1 MTTTGSLRSED
12 DNLETAGETAATTA
26 TTAVIPK
33 EIESS
38 IEHALQES
46 AQDMGHRI
54 GNFHNYYSFH
64 PPSIRLQHM
73 GAILDYVRD
82 TSSRK
87 RKRGERE
94 ERTSPEPFRYCDLG
108 CNEGDLTIEIATA
121 LQGALQQPVEFKG
134 MDIDAQ
140 LIQRANA
147 KWKNTDNLSGTF
159 ESANICTDLDAKIED
174 RSMDLI
180 SLLSTTMWVHVH
192 AGDEGLK
199 SVLEQ
204 LCRKSRRYLVIEPQP
219 SKCYRNAMI
228 RLRKMGRPELDVSSD
243 RLKWRLTLD
252 DEIEKTLNNCLFQR
266 VLTDKELTS
275 WNRSIH
281 LYEKR
286 DG

>member
-1 MTTTGSLRSED
+1 MIPTDSVRSED
-12 DNLETAGETAATTA
+12 VALETAGGTAATI
-26 TTAVIPK
+26 AVILI
-33 EIESS
+33 ESESS

-54 GNFHNYYSFH
+54 GNFHNYYTVH
-64 PPSIRLQHM
+64 PPSIRLQRM

-82 TSSRK
+82 TSPRK
-87 RKRGERE
+87 RQRGMQD

-108 CNEGDLTIEIATA
+108 CNEGDLTIEIARA
-121 LQGALQQPVEFKG
+121 LQGALQQPVAFKG
-134 MDIDAQ
+134 MDIDAK
-140 LIQRANA
+140 LIQRASA
-147 KWKNTDNLSGTF
+147 KWKNIDNLSGTF
-159 ESANICTDLDAKIED
+159 EAANICTDLDAKIEA

-180 SLLSTTMWVHVH
+180 SMLSTTMWVHVH
-192 AGDEGLK
+192 AGDDGLK
-199 SVLEQ
+199 RVLEQ
-204 LCRKSRRYLVIEPQP
+204 LCRKSSRYLVIEPQP

-228 RLRKMGRPELDVSSD
+228 RLRKMGRPELEVSSD

-252 DEIEKTLNNCLFQR
+252 DKIEKTLNNCSFQR

-286 DG
+286 NP